1 MHISR
6 MAMWIVPVVI
16 GALMTSSGASALEIQ
31 STAAGFAAIPTFNCE
46 TDANNFEIE
55 VIINSPVSCL
65 RHGIAEFDVSGSGL
79 TSVSSAIVTL
89 FDGVAANTEGFFFTV
104 DLYGYEGDGQVT
116 GGDYDVGTYFGSA
129 TWSRYGVPTGEF
141 ALDVTDYV
149 NSQLALGVG
158 IIGLSIRTPMQT
170 SNCCTTTFLYFDGAT
185 GDHPPV
191 LSLQPVPLPAG
202 AWLFGS
208 ALALLAWY
216 RRDGLSQTDS

>member
-1 MHISR
+1 MN
-6 MAMWIVPVVI
+6 
-16 GALMTSSGASALEIQ
+16 SSGVFALEIQ
-31 STAAGFAAIPTFNCE
+31 STAAGFAAIPTTNCE

-65 RHGIAEFDVSGSGL
+65 RHGIAEFNVSSSGL

-89 FDGVAANTEGFFFTV
+89 FDGVAANTEGSFFTV

-116 GGDYDVGTYFGSA
+116 GSDYGFGTYFGSA
-129 TWSRYGVPTGEF
+129 IWSRYGMPTGEF
-141 ALDVTDYV
+141 AIDVTDYV

-158 IIGLSIRTPMQT
+158 IIGLSIRTPLQT
-170 SNCCTTTFLYFDGAT
+170 SNCCSTTFLYFDGAN
-185 GDHPPV
+185 GDHPPS

-208 ALALLAWY
+208 ALALLAWC
-216 RRDGLSQTDS
+216 RRGGLLQTES

>member
-6 MAMWIVPVVI
+6 KAPWVALVVI
-16 GALMTSSGASALEIQ
+16 GASLTSFGAFALEIQ

-55 VIINSPVSCL
+55 VIINSPVACL
-65 RHGIAEFDVSGSGL
+65 RHGIAEFDVGSSGL
-79 TSVSSAIVTL
+79 NSVSSAIVTL

-141 ALDVTDYV
+141 AIDVTDYV

-158 IIGLSIRTPMQT
+158 IIGLSIRTPLQT
-170 SNCCTTTFLYFDGAT
+170 SSCCTTTFLYFDGAT
-185 GDHPPV
+185 GDQPPI
-191 LSLQPVPLPAG
+191 LSLQSVPLPAG

-208 ALALLAWY
+208 AFGLLALY
-216 RRDGLSQTDS
+216 RRGGRSRTES